1 MGKHI
6 RKKKIVVDIDCWESG
21 LQGLSFVKF
30 GKIIFLEMRA
40 TGVVPK

>member
-6 RKKKIVVDIDCWESG
+6 RKKKVVVDIDWESG